1 MTPLV
6 CGERCL
12 VRTWVTSG
20 RDVNQRATAID
31 FIAGPLSVTNT
42 TGVISLVSAS
52 TLPVVDGRVTNET
65 ALVDV
70 DLTRFA
76 AGEFLG
82 LSVDEASAIYEREAA
97 LIAE

>member
-1 MTPLV
+1 M
-6 CGERCL
+6 
-12 VRTWVTSG
+12 
-20 RDVNQRATAID
+20 NQRATAID

-42 TGVISLVSAS
+42 TGVISPVSAS